1 MKSRLFAFLAL
12 LLVVLSAGLTSAA
25 DLRNVLTDCVLTSW
39 NNKEGLPPGTVWALA
54 QDRDGYLWVGNDA
67 GLFRFDGARF
77 VAWNA
82 LSSAGLPEQPVRAL
96 VLAHDE
102 SLWIGFGGSTGVG
115 HVVNGHL
122 EMYGEKEGL
131 SPGAVTTLIE
141 DADGSMWAGNARGL
155 HQFVNGRWEKRPL
168 VEGATLAVASAH
180 VDARGALFI
189 GTSAGLFVREAG
201 AGAFVLVDRTTD
213 LVRAIAEDTAGVMW
227 LSDPVTGFRSS
238 RSGRAGAVSTE
249 RGRGMR
255 LLYDR
260 RGNMWIA
267 TGGQGLWRMRPST
280 DGGPPTF
287 ERATSLTGLLGDGVY
302 SLLEDRDGNVWAGTT
317 EGLNRLTPRKISQI
331 VDLGIVRGVERTPD
345 ANVWVGTVD
354 GLVEFGAAGAR
365 LREWRPDDARVTA
378 LSVDD
383 RGTLW
388 VATTRSL
395 VRVVDGRATTVP
407 VTDRELL
414 NDVESIAPDG
424 QGGLWLYNTT
434 RGLLR
439 WDGMQTRSVSTPFD
453 PHATRVTAMY
463 SDRTSRLWLGLSTG
477 QVAVAPRDGAFQ
489 VFGPSDGLDGGV
501 YDSFHE
507 DDGGVVWLGGSAGIS
522 RYWSGQFVTLRVR
535 DGLPANGVVAVIS
548 DAGDSLW
555 FGSNAGIVHIDK
567 NEFGKATADR
577 TYKPHFTVYDRSD
590 GIAGVPVDLGN
601 NRRVVRAGDGRLW
614 FVTAR
619 GVTIMDP
626 SELQQPRPPAPVR
639 IEEAVADGRP
649 VRVLGGMALPAGARR
664 LEIDFTVVNLTSAL
678 KTRFRYKLEG
688 FDTDWI
694 ESDARR
700 QAFYTNL
707 PPRPYVFR
715 VAASDDVGGWSEP
728 GAVWAFSIAPMFYQT
743 RWFYALGALLLVGMI
758 AGAWQMRLHQVRK
771 QFSLLLGERARLSR
785 EIHDTLLQSLVGVAL
800 QCDAMAGDLNESAAI
815 KQDQFVRMRKQ
826 VEEYIREARQA
837 IWDLRSP
844 KLEQRNLAAALRD
857 ATEHAIDG
865 HDIRVEFAMAESAPR
880 ALPRIEEQVLRI
892 GQEAVLNA
900 VHHAARLADHGR
912 TELRRARHDAA
923 RRRTTAA
930 DSIRRT

>member
-1 MKSRLFAFLAL
+1 MKSRLLSFLAL
-12 LLVVLSAGLTSAA
+12 LLVALPVGPASAA

-102 SLWIGFGGSTGVG
+102 SLWPDSADQPASATSSTITWR
-115 HVVNGHL
+115 
-122 EMYGEKEGL
+122 YGEKEGL

-141 DADGSMWAGNARGL
+141 DANRSMWAGNARGL
-155 HQFVNGRWEKRPL
+155 YQFVNGRWEKRPL

-201 AGAFVLVDRTTD
+201 ASAFVLVDRTTD

-227 LSDPVTGFRSS
+227 LTDPVTGFRSS
-238 RSGRAGAVSTE
+238 RSGRAGVVSTE

-267 TGGQGLWRMRPST
+267 TGGQGLWRMRPAP

-331 VDLGIVRGVERTPD
+331 VDLGIVRGVEKTPD

-354 GLVEFGAAGAR
+354 GLVEFGNAGTR

-395 VRVVDGRATTVP
+395 VRVVDGRATALP
-407 VTDRELL
+407 VADRELL
-414 NDVESIAPDG
+414 KEVESIAPDG
-424 QGGLWLYNTT
+424 QGGLWLYNTA

-439 WDGMQTRSVSTPFD
+439 WDGTHAKSVTMPFD

-463 SDRTSRLWLGLSTG
+463 SDRTGRLWLGLSTG

-507 DDGGVVWLGGSAGIS
+507 DDGGVVWLGGSSGIS
-522 RYWSGQFVTLRVR
+522 RYWSGQFVTLRSR

-577 TYKPHFTVYDRSD
+577 TYSRISPRPLGWHCRRPGRSREQP
-590 GIAGVPVDLGN
+590 A
-601 NRRVVRAGDGRLW
+601 RRSRRDGRLW
-614 FVTAR
+614 FV
-619 GVTIMDP
+619 
-626 SELQQPRPPAPVR
+626 
-639 IEEAVADGRP
+639 
-649 VRVLGGMALPAGARR
+649 RR
-664 LEIDFTVVNLTSAL
+664 
-678 KTRFRYKLEG
+678 
-688 FDTDWI
+688 
-694 ESDARR
+694 
-700 QAFYTNL
+700 
-707 PPRPYVFR
+707 
-715 VAASDDVGGWSEP
+715 AAS
-728 GAVWAFSIAPMFYQT
+728 
-743 RWFYALGALLLVGMI
+743 
-758 AGAWQMRLHQVRK
+758 
-771 QFSLLLGERARLSR
+771 
-785 EIHDTLLQSLVGVAL
+785 
-800 QCDAMAGDLNESAAI
+800 
-815 KQDQFVRMRKQ
+815 
-826 VEEYIREARQA
+826 
-837 IWDLRSP
+837 RS
-844 KLEQRNLAAALRD
+844 
-857 ATEHAIDG
+857 
-865 HDIRVEFAMAESAPR
+865 
-880 ALPRIEEQVLRI
+880 
-892 GQEAVLNA
+892 
-900 VHHAARLADHGR
+900 
-912 TELRRARHDAA
+912 
-923 RRRTTAA
+923 
-930 DSIRRT
+930 